1 MAKVP
6 LDSDRIFSQ
15 TVSGQPKSEVLAMLQ
30 ERHPGTQYH
39 FIEDKMG
46 TLEKV
51 GTASSKTDFLTDETA
66 HGTASPKASGR
77 SMAWKVVH
85 RPPRYMHAHTAQDV
99 GLQVCKV
106 PELEAWQLY
115 LVDWGYNTPEERRR
129 AEENPRIQ
137 LLSLGDSFAKATGT
151 G

>member
-6 LDSDRIFSQ
+6 LDADRIFSQ

-51 GTASSKTDFLTDETA
+51 GVASNPDGIA
-66 HGTASPKASGR
+66 
-77 SMAWKVVH
+77 
-85 RPPRYMHAHTAQDV
+85 
-99 GLQVCKV
+99 
-106 PELEAWQLY
+106 
-115 LVDWGYNTPEERRR
+115 RRR
-129 AEENPRIQ
+129 YSSWRCICDTRRAGAWH
-137 LLSLGDSFAKATGT
+137 LLRAQKMCG
-151 G
+151 